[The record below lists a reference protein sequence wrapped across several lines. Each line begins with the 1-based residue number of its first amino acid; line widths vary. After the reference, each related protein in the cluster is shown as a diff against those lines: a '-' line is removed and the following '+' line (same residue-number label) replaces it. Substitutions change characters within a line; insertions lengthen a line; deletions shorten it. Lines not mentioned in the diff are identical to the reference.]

1 MTQNTRESSILN
13 TRQVHQGGL
22 VMPEVIPQARYHY
35 RAGAWDS
42 QVTEVVSEEPL
53 RVHVNGRELA
63 TLIAT
68 PSHVEELVC
77 GFLGMEKIIRSRQDI
92 TIFQYH
98 PEDQAVWVRI
108 PGVDATRLDNF
119 SRPTLSGCCGRG
131 RPTLYFANDDD
142 LAAVTSTATIAPED
156 IFKVF
161 SQLSHQ
167 SRQQHSGGLHAA
179 AWSVTPGQLDVVRM
193 DVGRHN
199 ALDKVFGW
207 SLIQNQNTANGIVV
221 FSGRLSSEVII
232 KVAHMGVGLIISNA
246 APTSLGLELA
256 DSLNITAVG
265 FARDEEF
272 SVYTHPERIESAIS
286 LEI

>member
-1 MTQNTRESSILN
+1 
-13 TRQVHQGGL
+13 
-22 VMPEVIPQARYHY
+22 MPEVISQVRYHY
-35 RAGAWDS
+35 RAGSWDS
-42 QVTEVVSEEPL
+42 EVAEVVSEEPL

-68 PSHVEELVC
+68 PTYVEELVC
-77 GFLGMEKIIRSRQDI
+77 GFLGMEGIIRSRQDI
-92 TIFQYH
+92 TVFQH
-98 PEDQAVWVRI
+98 HAEDQAVWVRI

-131 RPTLYFANDDD
+131 RPSLYFANDED
-142 LAAVTSTATIAPED
+142 LTPVASAITISPPE
-156 IFKVF
+156 IFRLF
-161 SQLSHQ
+161 SQLSHA

-179 AWSVTPGQLDVVRM
+179 AWMDRRQNLEVIRM

-207 SLIQNQNTANGIVV
+207 SLIKGVNTARGIVV

-256 DSLNITAVG
+256 ESLNITTVG
-265 FARDEEF
+265 FTRDEEF
-272 SVYTHPERIESAIS
+272 SVYSHPERVDSAIS

>member
-1 MTQNTRESSILN
+1 
-13 TRQVHQGGL
+13 
-22 VMPEVIPQARYHY
+22 MPEVIPQARYHY
-35 RAGAWDS
+35 QAGSWDS

-77 GFLGMEKIIRSRQDI
+77 GFLGMEKIIRSRRDM
-92 TIFQYH
+92 TVFQYH
-98 PEDQAVWVRI
+98 PEDQSVWVRI
-108 PGVDATRLDNF
+108 PSVDSTRLDNF

-142 LAAVTSTATIAPED
+142 LRAVKSSVTVTPDE
-156 IFKVF
+156 IFSLF
-161 SQLSHQ
+161 NQLSHQ

-179 AWSVTPGQLDVVRM
+179 AWSAARGHLDVVRM

-199 ALDKVFGW
+199 ALDKVYGW
-207 SLIQNQNTANGIVV
+207 SLIQNQNTANGIIV

-256 DSLNITAVG
+256 ESLNITAVG
-265 FARDEEF
+265 FARDGEF
-272 SVYTHPERIESAIS
+272 SVYTHPERIASAIS